1 MCSLQ
6 FHAYTHTSSHFFKPG
21 FQMKLKFKM
30 CSRKPLKWRSKGTLL
45 ILRPVALICAGSFAL
60 IFVRIWMNSNKW
72 PPNLKYAPL
81 FSKTRSKHSHF
92 EPNGVGT
99 RCLHRTLSTKCSDW
113 DVRSISPKVQ
123 YRNVCSSEDLGMQA
137 FRSPRSFTVVVSP
150 INSEGSA
157 NTRRASSQWCLLV
170 HEAPSTIVIS
180 IISHS

>member
-1 MCSLQ
+1 
-6 FHAYTHTSSHFFKPG
+6 
-21 FQMKLKFKM
+21 MKLKFRM
-30 CSRKPLKWRSKGTLL
+30 CSRKPLKWRSKRALYYFAPGCAY
-45 ILRPVALICAGSFAL
+45 LRREVAPWFSLEFEWI
-60 IFVRIWMNSNKW
+60 SNKW

-123 YRNVCSSEDLGMQA
+123 YRNVCSFEDLGMQA

-150 INSEGSA
+150 INLKVQHMQCGPP
-157 NTRRASSQWCLLV
+157 
-170 HEAPSTIVIS
+170 PSDVCWFIKP
-180 IISHS
+180 HQP